1 MKLDIEKFPPTSDS
15 VRLHI
20 RHAYFQ
26 AHLWYHAVYA
36 NTKINLLEYGYEEN
50 GYGYLCS
57 IFINETNILLDD
69 FPVPCTCKKCA
80 RETVQ
85 T

>member
-20 RHAYFQ
+20 RRAYF
-26 AHLWYHAVYA
+26 HGVYA
-36 NTKINLLEYGYEEN
+36 NTKINPLEYGYEED
-50 GYGYLCS
+50 GYGYLS
-57 IFINETNILLDD
+57 PIFINDTNTLPDN

-80 RETVQ
+80 RETVCKCRKM
-85 T
+85 